1 MALFRIA
8 LAAGCA
14 AALAAFAP
22 ATLAQQSTQ
31 QDKQQRQAGQ
41 SKDDSKL
48 AKQDRQAMHKL
59 AEANMAEVAA
69 GKVAQDKATNEQVKE
84 FAKHMVEDHGKAL
97 EEMKQ
102 MADGKS
108 VKLPDE
114 PSKKHQSAMKKLEG
128 LSGAEFDRQY
138 MAQMVKDHQETLKEA
153 RKAAKDAKD
162 PQVKAAA
169 QKMAK
174 DVEQH
179 LDKAKSLHAS
189 LGGASRGASGQS
201 SRKDKDK

>member
-138 MAQMVKDHQETLKEA
+138 MAQMVKDHEETLKEA

-162 PQVKAAA
+162 PQVREAA

-174 DVEQH
+174 EVEQH

-189 LGGASRGASGQS
+189 LPGTASRGGSQKS
-201 SRKDKDK
+201 SK